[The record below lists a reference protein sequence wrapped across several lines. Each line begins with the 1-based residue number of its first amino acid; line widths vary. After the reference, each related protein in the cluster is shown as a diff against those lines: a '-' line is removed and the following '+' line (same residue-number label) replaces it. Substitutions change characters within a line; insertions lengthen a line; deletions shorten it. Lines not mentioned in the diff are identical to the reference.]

1 MQNSTD
7 FSKQGAAFQMNVEL
21 EGRHLSVSVDLDSAS
36 EESALAFARTIAA
49 SLASLEQTAK
59 DVATRDLL
67 KTYNSGW
74 NEYEQAQDDG
84 TFVSVLNPKLTP
96 EEFKEQLSLTAVEV
110 TGDDCV
116 AFWFGATEL
125 FWGHSVIVTVF
136 DGLDWERAGAA
147 LFG

>member
-1 MQNSTD
+1 MQNSTG
-7 FSKQGAAFQMNVEL
+7 FSKQGDVFQMNVEQG
-21 EGRHLSVSVDLDSAS
+21 GRCLSVSVDLDSAS
-36 EESALAFARTIAA
+36 EESALAFAKAIAG
-49 SLASLEQTAK
+49 SLASLEQAAK

-67 KTYNSGW
+67 ETYNSGW
-74 NEYEQAQDDG
+74 NEYEQARDDG
-84 TFVSVLNPKLTP
+84 TFVSVLNPKLAP
-96 EEFKEQLSLTAVEV
+96 EEFKEQLFLTAVEV

-136 DGLDWERAGAA
+136 DGLDWESAGAA